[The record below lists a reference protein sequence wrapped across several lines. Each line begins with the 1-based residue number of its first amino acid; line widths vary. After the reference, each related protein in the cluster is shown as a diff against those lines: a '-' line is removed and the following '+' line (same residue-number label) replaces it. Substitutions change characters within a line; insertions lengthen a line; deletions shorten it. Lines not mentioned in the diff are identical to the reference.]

1 MTRALA
7 FSVCLL
13 WASTS
18 TADPLGMERPDLHAH
33 YWASFGVALVL
44 TEVLEGPEPSWGPAL
59 GTAWATVTA
68 TALVGGLGLV
78 KELTDA
84 RVDAQDLWADVAGL
98 TTQALLQWVV
108 VF

>member
-1 MTRALA
+1 
-7 FSVCLL
+7 
-13 WASTS
+13 
-18 TADPLGMERPDLHAH
+18 MERPDLHAH

-68 TALVGGLGLV
+68 TALVGGPGLV